1 MNIKLKTMAL
11 AGLMAFMP
19 LSQAGEV
26 TDSYA
31 AGDTLTAAMLGNLKS
46 AINDNDSRLNA
57 MTTTDFSGYG
67 TPFAADG
74 AAKNVVL
81 LAQDLGGGATRYY
94 VRSAYA
100 NSTETISINSGAQ
113 VVPFIFN
120 FVVANTDSGGNLTSL
135 TNYIEAPDTAAYL
148 DFYVEQ
154 STYDPVSIVKT
165 VTADTLRESWL
176 CGGGSSNVN
185 SCVSTVTL
193 SATGDF
199 ANSYSW
205 TSARALADGPFT
217 VNGMTFDDVRLREI
231 VNRGIFR
238 VEAKGIGEVL
248 RVVSGNVRRLIY
260 YRVNGN
266 TGGSL
271 AGTPFEAGQPLDG
284 VFF

>member
-1 MNIKLKTMAL
+1 MNYRIRTFVLTAAL
-11 AGLMAFMP
+11 AMTQIAA
-19 LSQAGEV
+19 AGDV

-31 AGDTLTAAMLGNLKS
+31 TGDTLTATMLGNLKA

-57 MTTTDFSGYG
+57 MTMTDFSGYG
-67 TPFAADG
+67 TPFSADG

-100 NSTETISINSGAQ
+100 NSTETISVNGGAQ

-120 FVVANTDSGGNLTSL
+120 FVVAQTDSGGTLTSL
-135 TNYIEAPDTAAYL
+135 TNYIEAPDTAAYEE
-148 DFYVEQ
+148 FFVEQ
-154 STYDPVSIVKT
+154 STYDPVAITKT

-176 CGGGSSNVN
+176 CGGSGSNVN
-185 SCVSTVTL
+185 ACVSTVTL
-193 SATGDF
+193 SASGDF

-217 VNGMTFDDVRLREI
+217 VNGMTFDDVRMREI

-248 RVVSGNVRRLIY
+248 RVVSGNVRRLVY

-271 AGTPFEAGQPLDG
+271 AGTPFEAGQSLDG

>member
-1 MNIKLKTMAL
+1 MAL
-11 AGLMAFMP
+11 AGLLA
-19 LSQAGEV
+19 LTQLAAAGEV
-26 TDSYA
+26 TDTYA
-31 AGDTLTAAMLGNLKS
+31 AGDTLTATMLDKLKS

-57 MTTTDFSGYG
+57 MTAADFSGYG

-74 AAKNVVL
+74 AAKNVVV
-81 LAQDLGGGATRYY
+81 LAQELGGGTRYY

-100 NSTETISINSGAQ
+100 NSTETISVNGGAQ

-120 FVVANTDSGGNLTSL
+120 FAVAETDPGGMLTSI

-148 DFYVEQ
+148 EFFVEQ

-176 CGGGSSNVN
+176 CGGSSSNVN
-185 SCVSTVTL
+185 SCVSSVTL
-193 SATGDF
+193 SASGDF

-205 TSARALADGPFT
+205 TSARVLADGPLT
-217 VNGMTFDDVRLREI
+217 VSGMTFDDVRMREI

-248 RVVSGNVRRLIY
+248 RVVSGNVRRLVY
-260 YRVNGN
+260 YRVNGS

>member
-1 MNIKLKTMAL
+1 M
-11 AGLMAFMP
+11 
-19 LSQAGEV
+19 
-26 TDSYA
+26 
-31 AGDTLTAAMLGNLKS
+31 TA
-46 AINDNDSRLNA
+46 
-57 MTTTDFSGYG
+57 TDFSGYG

-81 LAQDLGGGATRYY
+81 LAQNLGGGATRYY

-100 NSTETISINSGAQ
+100 NSTETISVNGGAQ

-120 FVVANTDSGGNLTSL
+120 YAVANTDSGGNLTSI
-135 TNYIEAPDTAAYL
+135 TNYIEAPDTAAYQN
-148 DFYVEQ
+148 FFVEQ

-176 CGGGSSNVN
+176 CGGSGSNVR
-185 SCVSTVTL
+185 SCVSSVTL
-193 SATGDF
+193 SASGDF
-199 ANSYSW
+199 ANSYSF

-217 VNGMTFDDVRLREI
+217 VNGMTFDDVRMREI

-248 RVVSGNVRRLIY
+248 RVVSGNVRRLVY
-260 YRVNGN
+260 YRVNGS